1 MTRLKL
7 GKSLQ
12 NKGKSITLCQHSSKS
27 KEMQVCYHPSA
38 TKADTGQQERKRS
51 CTLGATIQETSSDAQ
66 TSDCKSL
73 ALQLLAAKNPS
84 PQPAGSVSP
93 SHCSAAEHKITAL
106 ARNPITPGIS
116 LCHEIPLPSR
126 WKAILLQMVNIPQV
140 GQGKKNKQLGQRGA
154 RGRHTADYI
163 PKNVAMARST
173 VLRRVSPG
181 CHST

>member
-12 NKGKSITLCQHSSKS
+12 NKGKSITLCQHTSKS

-51 CTLGATIQETSSDAQ
+51 CTLGATIQETSSGAQ

-84 PQPAGSVSP
+84 PQPASSVSP
-93 SHCSAAEHKITAL
+93 LHCSAAEHKITAL

-140 GQGKKNKQLGQRGA
+140 GQGKRTN
-154 RGRHTADYI
+154 
-163 PKNVAMARST
+163 N
-173 VLRRVSPG
+173 
-181 CHST
+181 